1 MHVCIS
7 FQEMNWTAL
16 WGENTSKG
24 KTEDIKKQSTPHAA
38 KSQGAIAGVVLPDI
52 MTKWDQKL
60 EGRKAQQEQDF
71 RAAKKA
77 KQGETLQRLL
87 LRALQRQN
95 GSKRNACGCFWHLT
109 W

>member
-87 LRALQRQN
+87 LRALQRQH